1 MKLGFYYE
9 NKGLPDMDCSRPDLG
24 NPGVGG
30 TQYCFLLL
38 IYYLREFCPNYILD
52 IYCNETSK
60 FPSGTNIHYVQDG
73 KQAIKSAID
82 NKDDYLIIKARDDKA
97 LLQAI
102 RNNTQKVITWG
113 HNYYFSSL
121 ADDIAQIDNIVAN
134 IFVSKQQYDRYID
147 HDIIG
152 KSTYIFNMLN
162 DNFEHINRANNSKT
176 VIYMGALIPSK
187 GFHLLAKIWKNILK
201 KCPDAK
207 LKVLGSGNLYSRD
220 TTLGGYG
227 IAENNYEKRFMRHL
241 SKAGKILPSVEF
253 LGVVGQEKYDIF
265 KTASVGVVNP
275 SAKTETFGMGIAEM
289 AICKLPVVTLRKN
302 GYPDLI
308 IHKNTG
314 LLGSSLRQIQNSIIL
329 LLKDKKYNELL
340 GENAKK
346 NVSKISPNNIIPQ
359 WISLF
364 EGLNKK
370 TFDFKYE
377 KASRPYSNNLKW
389 LRILNRY
396 LRHNLKL
403 NFLPSLIYVESYV
416 HDCYQKLNKK

>member
-38 IYYLREFCPNYILD
+38 IYYLHEFCPNYILD
-52 IYCNETSK
+52 IYCNVTSK
-60 FPSGTNIHYVQDG
+60 FPLGTNVNYVQDG
-73 KQAIKSAID
+73 KQAIKAAIN
-82 NKDDYLIIKARDDKA
+82 NKDDYLIIKARDDKS
-97 LLQAI
+97 LIQTI
-102 RNNTQKVITWG
+102 RNSTQKVITWG

-121 ADDIAQIDNIVAN
+121 ADDIAQTDNIVAN

-147 HDIIG
+147 HNIIR

-162 DNFEHINRANNSKT
+162 DNFEHINRINDSKT
-176 VIYMGALIPSK
+176 VVYMGALIPSK

-220 TTLGGYG
+220 TVLGAYG
-227 IAENNYEKRFMRHL
+227 IAENNYEKSFIRYL
-241 SKAGKILPSVEF
+241 SDAGKILHSVEF
-253 LGVVGQEKYDIF
+253 LGVVGQEKYEIF
-265 KTASVGVVNP
+265 RNASVGVVNP

-289 AICKLPVVTLRKN
+289 ATCKLPVVTLRKN
-302 GYPDLI
+302 GHPDLI
-308 IHKNTG
+308 IHKKTG
-314 LLGSSLRQIQNSIIL
+314 LLESSLHQIQNSIIK
-329 LLKDKKYNELL
+329 LLKDNNYNEML
-340 GENAKK
+340 GEAAKK
-346 NVSKISPNNIIPQ
+346 NVSNISPNKIIPK

-370 TFDFKYE
+370 EFNFRFE
-377 KASRPYSNNLKW
+377 KASSPYTNNLKW
-389 LRILNRY
+389 LRIINRY
-396 LRHNLKL
+396 LRYNLKL
-403 NFLPSLIYVESYV
+403 NFIPPLIYVESLV
-416 HDCYQKLNKK
+416 HNYLRKLNK